1 MWKVTIGFYGYYRYF
16 SRIRI
21 LGLGIRDNYTQI
33 PITGKKIITKPLVHL
48 VTLEPEV
55 IGG

>member
-1 MWKVTIGFYGYYRYF
+1 MTF
-16 SRIRI
+16 SRICRI